1 MKTGCGDSVSVQF
14 KRAASSRNGPQAA
27 ALGQMFLGPAALA
40 GGLHVENVGGLGG
53 AATLLLEEGR
63 VAGGGACLV
72 LVVGL

>member
-1 MKTGCGDSVSVQF
+1 MQF

-27 ALGQMFLGPAALA
+27 ALGQMFLGPTALA

-53 AATLLLEEGR
+53 ATLLLEEGR